1 MSRIY
6 RHPTKPTV
14 DIPQLDLLTFLFDSE
29 HSFAQDDALVLHVDA
44 ADPSNRVTKATLR
57 SLTQRIAHGL
67 RAHFNI
73 GARGPNTD
81 IVTVISGGQVLVPAA
96 FFGIIAAG
104 GVYSAASPS
113 STPADLARQVRI
125 GTSRL
130 VIADRAHAGVA
141 REAAAQCGLNAGRV
155 VLVLD
160 SSPGRWSLKSV
171 DRSIDALSDQMLE
184 WERVTN
190 PKALEESLITIL
202 WSSGTTG
209 LPKGVRLSHLNL
221 VAETYITALSAR
233 DWLVREFE
241 TNPSL
246 VPTPYR
252 TLGHLP
258 VSHIAGLFGYMVGPM
273 YSAGTV
279 FWLPRYSWADLLRY
293 VERHEITVFYT
304 VPSIFLRITKDAA
317 AARAFRFVEGAST
330 GAAPMDAALQRAA
343 SAKLGEGGKEP
354 VRIGQTWGLSE
365 TTGAVTAMPRGDA
378 DADAYGSLSPVLP
391 GVELRIVDEEM
402 RDVEEGEEGEL
413 LVRSVL
419 VTRGYFRNEDAT
431 RAAFWDGWFCTGD
444 VGVVRE
450 GRFYLV
456 DRKKEIL
463 KYKGQ
468 QVAPAELENVLFTH
482 PRVNEAAVIGV
493 PAPDDPGNDLPRA
506 YVVVDDRGRVT
517 AEEIAE
523 YVRARV
529 APYKQLR
536 GGVVFVDEIPKNA
549 VGKFLRRDLRERAK
563 REMRETGAKL

>member
-14 DIPQLDLLTFLFDSE
+14 EIPQLDLLTFLFDSE
-29 HSFAQDDALVLHVDA
+29 YSFAQDDTLVLHADA

-67 RAHFNI
+67 RTHFDI

-125 GTSRL
+125 GTSQL

-141 REAAAQCGLNAGRV
+141 REAAAQCGLDADRV

-171 DRSIDALSDQMLE
+171 DRSIDALSDQTLE
-184 WERVTN
+184 WERVTD

-221 VAETYITALSAR
+221 VAETYITALSGR
-233 DWLVREFE
+233 DWLVRKFE
-241 TNPSL
+241 TNPSF

-293 VERHEITVFYT
+293 VSATRSPCFTRT
-304 VPSIFLRITKDAA
+304 P
-317 AARAFRFVEGAST
+317 
-330 GAAPMDAALQRAA
+330 PQRGL
-343 SAKLGEGGKEP
+343 SGFGKLGEGGKEP

-378 DADAYGSLSPVLP
+378 DADADGSLSSVLP
-391 GVELRIVDEEM
+391 GVELRIVDGEM

-431 RAAFWDGWFCTGD
+431 REAFWDGWFCTGD

-468 QVAPAELENVLFTH
+468 QVAPAELENVLFAH
-482 PRVNEAAVIGV
+482 PRVHEAAVIGV

-506 YVVVDDRGRVT
+506 YVVVDDRGKVT